1 MNQKSTLF
9 NKHEVSISEMLP
21 DARKS
26 RYLYPGYE
34 KLLVVVILALRQ
46 AGVDTVK
53 NITKQTKKKRKVQK
67 SYKKIKKMKL
77 HNQVKQ

>member
-53 NITKQTKKKRKVQK
+53 NITK
-67 SYKKIKKMKL
+67 
-77 HNQVKQ
+77 